1 MFAERLDTE
10 GDVPVEG
17 NAKFRGEEEREDQGE
32 ERLVDDEEAAWGASM
47 LGDLFLKACATEQG
61 LEAGVG
67 ANGIEGGFD
76 GKFGHRERTLIEGLF

>member
-1 MFAERLDTE
+1 MFAQGLDTE
-10 GDVPVEG
+10 GDVLVEG

-32 ERLVDDEEAAWGASM
+32 ERLVEDEEAWGASI
-47 LGDLFLKACATEQG
+47 LGDLFLKACAAEQG

-76 GKFGHRERTLIEGLF
+76 GKFGHGERTLIEGLF